1 MVKIKE
7 NLTMDDTTF
16 DADGCIDLMLFEERE
31 HENRIYW
38 MKEKN
43 GRNLVVQDRGD
54 ANLVIDILPQDYIV
68 RGCMYHDN
76 KLMLADG
83 SGQNRN
89 YTRLSNR
96 HPFQRMTNKMYG
108 NYRPQNI
115 NA

>member
-7 NLTMDDTTF
+7 NLTMEDTTF

-54 ANLVIDILPQDYIV
+54 ANLVIDILPQDYVV

-89 YTRLSNR
+89 YTRLSSR
-96 HPFQRMTNKMYG
+96 HPFQRMSNKMYG

-115 NA
+115 NV